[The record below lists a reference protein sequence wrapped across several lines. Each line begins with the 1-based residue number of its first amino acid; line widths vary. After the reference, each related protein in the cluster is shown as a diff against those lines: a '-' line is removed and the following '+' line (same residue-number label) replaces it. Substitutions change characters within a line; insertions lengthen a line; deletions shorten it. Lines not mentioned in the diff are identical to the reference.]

1 MLQEVTDLLQGLLG
15 LDREAADLGAGQMA
29 LRAVIVYAFAL
40 VVVRLGSK
48 RFLGKAT
55 AFDVVLGIIVGSV
68 ISRAITA
75 SSAFFPTLVAG
86 AVLVGMH
93 WVFAAVAFRTSWF
106 GPLVKGEPRRLIE
119 DGEVQREAMRAASLT
134 ENDLNEALRHAG
146 HPPDPSRIRLAHL
159 ERDGSISV
167 VPREREARVVEVT
180 VRDGVQ
186 TVRIEIG

>member
-1 MLQEVTDLLQGLLG
+1 MLQELTDLLQNLLG
-15 LDREAADLGAGQMA
+15 LDREAGDLTADQMA
-29 LRAVIVYAFAL
+29 LRAVVVYAFAL

-48 RFLGKAT
+48 RVLGKAT
-55 AFDVVLGIIVGSV
+55 AFDVILGIVVGSV
-68 ISRAITA
+68 VSRGING
-75 SSAFFPTLVAG
+75 SGAFGPTLVAC

-93 WVFAAVAFRTSWF
+93 WLFAVIAFRTSWF
-106 GPLVKGEPRRLIE
+106 GPLIKGEPRRLVE

-146 HPPDPSRIRLAHL
+146 HPPDPARVRLAYL

-167 VPREREARVVEVT
+167 VPREREPRIVEVA